1 MPKCN
6 FESKK
11 IKTMLPKLTDKQV
24 KLPVKDGINKT
35 ASFNHIAY
43 DYDIININKKLDRNK
58 TYYSKHFKSIIL
70 FSDFEAKSYNILT
83 KYNPDADVVNYYVCL
98 YADVVDGAVKLSRDY
113 TGGYKIYIGHL
124 GLYAYN
130 ADINID
136 SKVEERRDNP
146 NSIIYRIY

>member
-24 KLPVKDGINKT
+24 RFPVKDGIDKT

-43 DYDIININKKLDRNK
+43 DYDIEPVKILDKNR

-70 FSDFEAKSYNILT
+70 ITDFDAKSYNILNR
-83 KYNPDADVVNYYVCL
+83 YNPNTDTVHYYICL
-98 YADVVDGAVKLSRDY
+98 YADVVDGAVKITRDY
-113 TGGYKIYIGHL
+113 SGGYKIYIGHL

-130 ADINID
+130 ADINVNAT
-136 SKVEERRDNP
+136 VEEKRDNP

>member
-11 IKTMLPKLTDKQV
+11 IKTILPKLTDNQV
-24 KLPVKDGINKT
+24 KLPVKGGIDKT

-43 DYDIININKKLDRNK
+43 DYNIETVRKLDRNK

-70 FSDFEAKSYNILT
+70 ITDFNAKSYNILNR
-83 KYNPDADVVNYYVCL
+83 YNPDTDTVNYYICL
-98 YADVVDGAVKLSRDY
+98 YADVVDGAIKLSRDY
-113 TGGYKIYIGHL
+113 SGGYKIYIGHL

-136 SKVEERRDNP
+136 AIVEERRDNP